1 MKNNFFFLVFVF
13 FYFQLNAQSK
23 CSSAEPDLNY
33 AYSHVKS
40 AYDSNNLTHLKY
52 YSKRSFDAFERAQSK
67 LEGCNCEN
75 ANNYAFEG
83 SQLLSKLEKAAT
95 FEDGRFYVKRALN
108 IAQKAIH
115 ELEICSKLTYEDE
128 ALVELEF
135 ERQKLEE
142 QQKQLKQR
150 EAKIQQLMAD
160 KEERELRI
168 KKEKLI
174 YANQQTLSSNIIAY
188 NEMLLACEC
197 EDSISKLSV
206 NNENLLSKDITE
218 IKMYYLSAIKKVT
231 LNYLSSLNQ
240 CTVGFNK

>member
-1 MKNNFFFLVFVF
+1 M
-13 FYFQLNAQSK
+13 
-23 CSSAEPDLNY
+23 
-33 AYSHVKS
+33 
-40 AYDSNNLTHLKY
+40 
-52 YSKRSFDAFERAQSK
+52 
-67 LEGCNCEN
+67 
-75 ANNYAFEG
+75 
-83 SQLLSKLEKAAT
+83 
-95 FEDGRFYVKRALN
+95 
-108 IAQKAIH
+108 
-115 ELEICSKLTYEDE
+115 
-128 ALVELEF
+128 EF

-142 QQKQLKQR
+142 QQIQLKQR
-150 EAKIQQLMAD
+150 EVKIQQLMVD
-160 KEERELRI
+160 KEESELRI

-240 CTVGFNK
+240 CTIGFNK